1 MSQDLGKFLAAV
13 AAHWWLWAVAAIIV
27 GDQLLRAA
35 SVGYRGATDRVVK
48 PGLRASLA
56 LVAAVIAAL
65 AGGYAVYEDAQARL
79 ADTEKKLAEAVVLR
93 PELKTLET
101 TTERQPD
108 GTYKISKL
116 VEIASRY
123 PPSAL
128 HITVTAKGITE
139 LKIEPQSK
147 HGMMIHGPS
156 SQSGDTITDRIQ
168 GPVGKYLL
176 IIFAASAD
184 VTLTHRFE

>member
-1 MSQDLGKFLAAV
+1 MNPDLGQFLSTV
-13 AAHWWLWAVAAIIV
+13 AAQWWLWAVAAIIV
-27 GDQLLRAA
+27 VDQILRAA
-35 SVGYRGATDRVVK
+35 SGGYRGATDRLVK
-48 PGLRASLA
+48 PGLRGGVA
-56 LVAAVIAAL
+56 LVAAVVVAL
-65 AGGYAVYEDAQARL
+65 AGGFVAYQGMQAKL
-79 ADTEKKLAEAVVLR
+79 ADTEKRLAEVVVLR

-108 GTYKISKL
+108 GSYRISKL
-116 VEIASRY
+116 VEIVSRY

-128 HITVTAKGITE
+128 HLTATAKGISE

-176 IIFAASAD
+176 VIHATSAD